1 MLKKELRVNKNRP
14 RDMGELP
21 TLSDTSRAIERALT
35 ITNSNHAYFTKVRST
50 LITYH
55 VNIRP

>member
-14 RDMGELP
+14 QDMGEPL

-35 ITNSNHAYFTKVRST
+35 IANSNHAYFTKVLSGGILFFT
-50 LITYH
+50 
-55 VNIRP
+55 VAN